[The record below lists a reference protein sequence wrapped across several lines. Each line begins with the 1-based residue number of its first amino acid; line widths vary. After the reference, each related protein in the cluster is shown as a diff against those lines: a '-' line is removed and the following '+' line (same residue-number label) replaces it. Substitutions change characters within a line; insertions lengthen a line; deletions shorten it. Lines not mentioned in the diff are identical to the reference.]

1 MSKRIKDI
9 LTEHTAKGGIIF
21 YDIDGVLAAYEFAEY
36 SHMTDEPW
44 EQLFQKENET
54 PYDNMQPISCIQE
67 FIRNHGVEKAY
78 ACSVAEPYEAKAK
91 SDFVTKNYGIPDTNI
106 YFVRSSDE
114 KLERIKTAQELI
126 GNCPAAVV
134 DDTIQTLNK
143 IHEKDKSIITVHI
156 SSFLD

>member
-1 MSKRIKDI
+1 MSGKMKTV
-9 LTEHTAKGGIIF
+9 LTEHMAQGGIIF
-21 YDIDGVLAAYEFAEY
+21 YDIDGVLAPYEFAER

-54 PYDNMQPISCIQE
+54 PYDNMPPVSCMQE
-67 FIRNHGVEKAY
+67 FIKSHGAEKAY
-78 ACSVAEPYEAKAK
+78 VCSVAEPYEAKAK
-91 SDFVTKNYGIPDTNI
+91 SDFVTKNYGIPDANI

-114 KLERIKTAQELI
+114 KPERIKMVQELT
-126 GNCPAAVV
+126 GNCPVAVV

-143 IHEKDKSIITVHI
+143 IHENDKNIITVHI